1 MEKINSLLLVL
12 ALSLMGINPSIA
24 QVVDTLN
31 VEASVDVPVDTLGV
45 NAGTEAESEYD
56 MRVAAILPFFT
67 QLVVDTVGPPP
78 RREWKMR
85 EIAMEYVN
93 GLRWAAKRLSDAGY
107 DVELSLYDEVP
118 DSLGESLWG
127 TEDLM
132 GVDVVMG
139 PMQQSVLSRNLRVV
153 EKSGAEHILITKV
166 NPHIVQTGE
175 HVRSSLPDPSRFV
188 DLIVDKVVSD
198 HVNDNVIFVM
208 AGGADTRI
216 EQEFLEKYPVA
227 PAAYDSLKVDS
238 LRFDTVMGTKH
249 SIGSL
254 AEKIQFYERNVII
267 SLASRRSKSMLS
279 SLQSA
284 VQVNDSTEIFVYA
297 GSELMDWGFIDLA
310 FLERTRT
317 TIPRSGVIDWSD
329 STVVDAVL
337 VYRNHYDTE
346 PSKYAIR
353 AHDALLDAFVRKMGE
368 MPIDSTLLATDSLA
382 TWDLSTL
389 PKPIATD
396 FNWSQLGEE
405 GEGGFVNSTWE
416 LSTFHLGKWCD
427 TDTVPGLAPFIEPEL
442 DEEGFYIRP

>member
-1 MEKINSLLLVL
+1 
-12 ALSLMGINPSIA
+12 
-24 QVVDTLN
+24 
-31 VEASVDVPVDTLGV
+31 
-45 NAGTEAESEYD
+45 
-56 MRVAAILPFFT
+56 
-67 QLVVDTVGPPP
+67 
-78 RREWKMR
+78 MR
-85 EIAMEYVN
+85 EIALEYVN

-153 EKSGAEHILITKV
+153 EKSGVEHILITKV
-166 NPHIVQTGE
+166 NPHIVQTGK

-310 FLERTRT
+310 FLE
-317 TIPRSGVIDWSD
+317 G
-329 STVVDAVL
+329 
-337 VYRNHYDTE
+337 
-346 PSKYAIR
+346 
-353 AHDALLDAFVRKMGE
+353 
-368 MPIDSTLLATDSLA
+368 
-382 TWDLSTL
+382 
-389 PKPIATD
+389 
-396 FNWSQLGEE
+396 
-405 GEGGFVNSTWE
+405 
-416 LSTFHLGKWCD
+416 
-427 TDTVPGLAPFIEPEL
+427 
-442 DEEGFYIRP
+442 